1 MLRRILKLLHL
12 FGSIGLAGGLG
23 AYMIMLWA
31 GPGPESVLEHAAL
44 RQSLA
49 MLSKWLIV
57 PSLLAVVLSGVL
69 SMAVHHPFQDKGWVW
84 AKLLSG
90 LLIFESSLATIDGPA
105 RRAAEI
111 AERARLGEIDAA
123 IMAMLINDRWGAW
136 WVLLALF
143 AANVVLGV
151 WRPRF
156 SRRSR

>member
-1 MLRRILKLLHL
+1 MLRRLLKLLHT

-23 AYMIMLWA
+23 AYMLLLGT
-31 GPGPESVLEHAAL
+31 GPGPEAIPEHAAL

-49 MLSKWLIV
+49 ILSKWLIV
-57 PSLLAVVLSGVL
+57 PSLLTVILSGIL
-69 SMAVHHPFQDKGWVW
+69 SMAVHHPFHDKGWVW

-111 AERARLGEIDAA
+111 AERARLGEIDVTS
-123 IMAMLINDRWGAW
+123 MATLINDRWGAW
-136 WVLLALF
+136 WVLLTLF
-143 AANVVLGV
+143 AANVVLGI

-156 SRRSR
+156 SRPSR

>member
-1 MLRRILKLLHL
+1 MLRRSLKLLHI
-12 FGSIGLAGGLG
+12 FGAIGLAGGLA
-23 AYMIMLWA
+23 AYMLVLGA
-31 GPGPESVLEHAAL
+31 GPGPEAVPEHAAL

-49 MLSKWLIV
+49 MLSRWLIV
-57 PSLLAVVLSGVL
+57 PSLVAVILSGVL
-69 SMAVHHPFQDKGWVW
+69 AMAVHHPFQDKGWVW

-105 RRAAEI
+105 RRAAEV

-123 IMAMLINDRWGAW
+123 SMATLINDRWGAW
-136 WVLLALF
+136 WVLLTLF
-143 AANVVLGV
+143 AANVVLGI

>member
-1 MLRRILKLLHL
+1 MLRRFLKLLHT
-12 FGSIGLAGGLG
+12 FGAIGLVGGLG
-23 AYMIMLWA
+23 AYMLILGT
-31 GPGPESVLEHAAL
+31 GPGPEVVPEHAAL

-57 PSLLAVVLSGVL
+57 PSLLGVILSGVL

-105 RRAAEI
+105 RRAAEV

-123 IMAMLINDRWGAW
+123 SMAALINDRWGAW
-136 WVLLALF
+136 WVLLVLF
-143 AANVVLGV
+143 FANVVLGI

-156 SRRSR
+156 SRPSR